1 MDYYLLA
8 SLLDSGYAPRV
19 VATEYAAHMGHQL
32 ALTRPYS
39 PTFAAAATSF
49 QYGASLL
56 AFVKLMRRHEYRFI
70 GCVEWN
76 AYFLRSSVKPSYT
89 CSFMRHRHAWSGRAT
104 SSGLRVYACVL

>member
-8 SLLDSGYAPRV
+8 SLLESGYAPRV

-56 AFVKLMRRHEYRFI
+56 AFVKLMRRHQYRFI

-76 AYFLRSSVKPSYT
+76 AYFLR
-89 CSFMRHRHAWSGRAT
+89 C
-104 SSGLRVYACVL
+104 ACGWVCLIGGVQSND